1 MLQIFFWQQ
10 GPYARTLEGS
20 LYFNFL
26 ILEYFETFLGVWV
39 DDKKICALGI
49 HASRY
54 ITTHGLALNCN
65 TDLTW
70 FSHIIP
76 CGIVGKTVTSLSQQ
90 LGRNTDIHD
99 VLPRFEKSF
108 SKLFECDVEKYSLA
122 EAKEFLNKLTVK

>member
-1 MLQIFFWQQ
+1 M
-10 GPYARTLEGS
+10 
-20 LYFNFL
+20 
-26 ILEYFETFLGVWV
+26 

-76 CGIVGKTVTSLSQQ
+76 CGIEGKTVTSLSQQ
-90 LGRNTDIHD
+90 LGQNIDIKN
-99 VLPRFEKSF
+99 VLPKFKKSF
-108 SKLFECDVEKYSLA
+108 SKLFDCSIEEYSVA
-122 EAKEFLNKLTVK
+122 ETKEFLNKLTIK